1 MDLGLK
7 DKVAI
12 VTGGTGAIGRAI
24 AQRLLTEG
32 AKVVISGRSQEKL
45 DQAIKSLKDLGS
57 IQGVLAHVDRSE
69 DVQQLVQTTVNQH
82 GRVDIVVSNA
92 GTHVR
97 GSLQEVT
104 PQAVL
109 AHFQTKIIGPW
120 MPAQSVEKHMREQGG
135 RFIVIIG
142 QAGKV
147 PGRNVLASSVVNAA
161 QHAFVKSLSDDLGR
175 HGILVNAVCPSRIV
189 SPLTKHLTLDEE
201 EHLGRSLEQQQHRWG
216 ATVPLGRWGNP
227 EDVADAVTFLAS
239 DRAKYMCGANIDVD
253 GGHQRMIL

>member
-24 AQRLLTEG
+24 AQRLLAEG

-45 DQAIKSLKDLGS
+45 DKTIENLRDLGS

-69 DVQQLVQTTVNQH
+69 DVQRLVQTTVNQH

-109 AHFQTKIIGPW
+109 THFQTKIMRDYP
-120 MPAQSVEKHMREQGG
+120 SV
-135 RFIVIIG
+135 F
-142 QAGKV
+142 
-147 PGRNVLASSVVNAA
+147 
-161 QHAFVKSLSDDLGR
+161 SLS
-175 HGILVNAVCPSRIV
+175 
-189 SPLTKHLTLDEE
+189 
-201 EHLGRSLEQQQHRWG
+201 
-216 ATVPLGRWGNP
+216 
-227 EDVADAVTFLAS
+227 
-239 DRAKYMCGANIDVD
+239 
-253 GGHQRMIL
+253 